1 MTEFATCVLE
11 AVTIRPEPRAK
22 ANGRRARSLGAANA
36 IKWQRSLAKNLE
48 VLHESDGGSDLA
60 IAVVLVSA
68 WAVIDTESAH
78 RKTAFPILF
87 GHK

>member
-1 MTEFATCVLE
+1 MQSSG
-11 AVTIRPEPRAK
+11 
-22 ANGRRARSLGAANA
+22 NGH
-36 IKWQRSLAKNLE
+36 WQRIWKFFTNPMVE
-48 VLHESDGGSDLA
+48 VILA